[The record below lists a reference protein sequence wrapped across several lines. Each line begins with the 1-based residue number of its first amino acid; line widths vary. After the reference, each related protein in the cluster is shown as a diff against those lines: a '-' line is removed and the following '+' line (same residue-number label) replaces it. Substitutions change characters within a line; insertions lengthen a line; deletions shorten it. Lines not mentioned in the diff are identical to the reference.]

1 MTTNQNP
8 PPSSGRKAHPPFS
21 LVETRDDPR
30 AISEADFQAHL
41 LAHQELE
48 KRLDSTPVSIVKD
61 DKGLSITGSGKYIM
75 LICLFAACAFVAWAY
90 LQ

>member
-1 MTTNQNP
+1 MTQSP
-8 PPSSGRKAHPPFS
+8 PPSSGRKPQPS
-21 LVETRDDPR
+21 YGLTETRDEPR

-41 LAHQELE
+41 VAHQELE